1 MDVRRPPFLVPHSDH
16 NLWDE
21 QDERDYTSWKRRAC
35 NSKLTKDDFRNHI
48 IDINNEFNMEDVFDR
63 LDIGFEAFE
72 KLVAFRSKHSK
83 YNLVKDL
90 EGMYEGKENF
100 IVKDFIK
107 WGENF
112 VRTYQ
117 VVHEIEEEGES
128 EEMMETSKSDG
139 KDLKISSVMECPILP
154 FDSPPEPLCL
164 SPGWGTFLPS
174 HLPPISSQFSQ
185 QQHQKTL
192 WRPWLMEADKSM
204 LKRSSEAG
212 QDPNKNSPECPL
224 LPAAVH
230 LTPPLHAT
238 PKPDLS
244 PYSPSPQRK
253 KVKRRRSLGDL
264 GKRRQRLISFQLS
277 HTPPSTPCNPEPD
290 QFSLESGYCG
300 DSLGSWREDTTPST
314 SRQESLHSFGT
325 PRGHRRPVEL
335 DSNLTNHNLLHPL
348 SSQSLWPAPGWV
360 STPLPAPCQPP
371 AWLSSNMAPPSP
383 AFCDGCQRWG
393 NLLSVTVSQSR
404 PP

>member
-48 IDINNEFNMEDVFDR
+48 IDTNNEFNMEDVFDR

-154 FDSPPEPLCL
+154 SDSPPEPLCL

-192 WRPWLMEADKSM
+192 WRPSLMEADKSM

-212 QDPNKNSPECPL
+212 QDPK
-224 LPAAVH
+224 
-230 LTPPLHAT
+230 T
-238 PKPDLS
+238 
-244 PYSPSPQRK
+244 R
-253 KVKRRRSLGDL
+253 
-264 GKRRQRLISFQLS
+264 
-277 HTPPSTPCNPEPD
+277 
-290 QFSLESGYCG
+290 
-300 DSLGSWREDTTPST
+300 
-314 SRQESLHSFGT
+314 
-325 PRGHRRPVEL
+325 
-335 DSNLTNHNLLHPL
+335 
-348 SSQSLWPAPGWV
+348 
-360 STPLPAPCQPP
+360 CQV
-371 AWLSSNMAPPSP
+371 L
-383 AFCDGCQRWG
+383 
-393 NLLSVTVSQSR
+393 
-404 PP
+404 